1 MLSIEEIK
9 QALREEDLKVL
20 KSLGQNFLID
30 EEVLSDIVSA
40 ADLKEDDVVIEVGPG
55 MGVLTFA
62 LAPKCKRVIAIE
74 KDRKMSRYLRKEI
87 EKTYGD
93 KSNIE
98 VVCDDILRI
107 NLPEFMK
114 ERGIVKYK
122 VVANIPYYITS
133 MITKLF
139 LSTETQPEMMVMLM
153 QKEVV
158 ERICAKE
165 GDMSILALSV
175 LLYGEPEMMRK
186 VGSDAFYPAPKVD
199 SAIIRIRNIGRKY
212 SVQEYQEIFR
222 VIKIGFSSKRKK
234 LVNNLS
240 AGFSLPKDEIE
251 KMLGECGIDKGVRA
265 EDLSVGDWVKLKD
278 SRLTSIDK
286 R

>member
-9 QALREEDLKVL
+9 QALQEEDLKVL

-87 EKTYGD
+87 EKTYAG

-107 NLPEFMK
+107 NLPEFLK

-133 MITKLF
+133 MITKIF
-139 LSTETQPEMMVMLM
+139 LSTEMQPEMMVMLM

-158 ERICAKE
+158 QRICAKE

-175 LLYGEPEMMRK
+175 LLYGEPEMIRK

-199 SAIIRIRNIGRKY
+199 SAIIRIQNIGRKY
-212 SVQEYQEIFR
+212 SIQEYQEIFR
-222 VIKIGFSSKRKK
+222 IIKIGFSSKRKK

-251 KMLGECGIDKGVRA
+251 KILSECGIDKGVRA

-278 SRLTSIDK
+278 SRMVGVDK
-286 R
+286 